1 MMRHSANGTMAFR
14 VSHKRIFCVFLTI
27 ALWVCSAI
35 PCFATIYK
43 YRDAQGNWHY
53 SDVPPEDR
61 GAETMESQTTDLRP
75 ESWDLE
81 KHLQEKLKPR
91 NVFERARNFTV
102 TLKTPIGLGSGFFLD
117 DKGHIVTNRHVFE
130 GDKKQIAAAGNVF
143 DRETARLKQFKDN
156 ILSHAADLLTFEGLT
171 GNTRLVQRL
180 ENRDMDGFLNAYKG
194 LDRNDAAHKI
204 HADRLES
211 LIKDYRHRQE
221 KLDSLARFLDD
232 SKIRADNPP
241 AYVTILLADNTP
253 FEAKFVA
260 KSPDHDLALFRL
272 SGYKTPRPELG
283 DIRRIP
289 AGAPVYAIGS
299 PLGLTQSV
307 SEGIFSALRTDAKGA
322 VIIQNTAKVNKGN
335 SGGPLIDAQ
344 GRVLGVNTAKLM
356 RPGVEGICFSIAI
369 DTVIDAFKNE
379 LK

>member
-1 MMRHSANGTMAFR
+1 MRPLAKDTVPFR
-14 VSHKRIFCVFLTI
+14 MPHKRIFCVFLTI

-35 PCFATIYK
+35 PCVATIYK

-53 SDVPPEDR
+53 TDVPPEDH
-61 GAETMESQTTDLRP
+61 GAETMESKTTDLRP

-130 GDKKQIAAAGNVF
+130 GDKNQIAAARNVF
-143 DRETARLKQFKDN
+143 DRETTRLKQFKDH
-156 ILSHAADLLTFEGLT
+156 ILSHAADLLAFEGLT
-171 GNTRLVQRL
+171 GDARLMQRL
-180 ENRDMDGFLNAYKG
+180 ENRDMDGFLSAYKA
-194 LDRNDAAHKI
+194 LDRNDAAHEI
-204 HADRLES
+204 HAGRLER
-211 LIKDYRHRQE
+211 LVKDYRQRQE
-221 KLDSLARFLDD
+221 KLDSLARFLND

-283 DIRRIP
+283 DIRRMP
-289 AGAPVYAIGS
+289 AGAPVYAVGS

-322 VIIQNTAKVNKGN
+322 VIIQSTAKVNKGN

-356 RPGVEGICFSIAI
+356 QPGVEGISFSIAI